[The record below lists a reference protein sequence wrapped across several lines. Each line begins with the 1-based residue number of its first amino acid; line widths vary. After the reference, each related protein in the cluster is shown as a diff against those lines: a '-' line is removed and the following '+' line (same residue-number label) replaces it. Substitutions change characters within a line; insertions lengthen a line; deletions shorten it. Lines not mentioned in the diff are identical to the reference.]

1 MDVRERIKT
10 LLQQAEIYQSQ
21 GLLNEAKNSYMNAGQ
36 LIKKNEDMIKN
47 KSLLGSIAAKVR
59 AINDEI
65 RRLDD
70 SPLHKEMPEQVQ
82 EVIRTKF
89 SFSADENLRAL
100 EGAVALAKFGQYK
113 RALKEFHTLMI
124 REDIRMDVAKNIIR
138 CHMATDMVEDA
149 VAQYVQW
156 TSGSQFSVTQ
166 LGKLRFFLQ
175 NILEKKGI
183 EKELPLPEETAK
195 EDKESVQEEVLDISS
210 VGITVSEG
218 PKKGE
223 TIEFDVSF
231 QSGNVI
237 NILISSKDRE
247 VLEHLNVGL
256 TLNHVQFYSPIAM
269 FNGKAVVSAKSKI
282 ESGPKEGYY
291 SLDIKIKS
299 I

>member
-1 MDVRERIKT
+1 MDVKEKIKT

-21 GLLNEAKNSYMNAGQ
+21 GLLNEAKSSYMNAGQ
-36 LIKKNEDMIKN
+36 LIKKHEDNIKN
-47 KSLLGSIAAKVR
+47 KTLLSSIATKIH
-59 AINDEI
+59 AINNEMK
-65 RRLDD
+65 RLDE

-89 SFSADENLRAL
+89 SFTADENLKEL

-113 RALKEFHTLMI
+113 RAIKEFHNLMV

-138 CHMATDMVEDA
+138 CHMAMDMIDDA
-149 VAQYVQW
+149 AAQYVQW
-156 TSGSQFSVTQ
+156 TTGNLFSVSH

-195 EDKESVQEEVLDISS
+195 EEKESAQEEILDISS
-210 VGITVSEG
+210 VGITVTEG
-218 PKKGE
+218 SKKGE

-237 NILISSKDRE
+237 NILISSKDKD
-247 VLEHLNVGL
+247 LLDNLNVGVN
-256 TLNHVQFYSPIAM
+256 LNNVQFYSPIAM

-282 ESGPKEGYY
+282 ESGPKEGYF